1 MEPLK
6 VGDKAPDFELKASGN
21 RTIHLYDLLK
31 EGKPV
36 VLAFFP
42 AAWSSVCSEEMS
54 VFQEVQEEFKRLN
67 ARLLGVSV
75 DNTHTLDA
83 WADAKGLAFPLL
95 ADFHPQGAVGE
106 KFGIRMDNGMEG
118 RALFVVDTDGTI
130 RYSYLSP
137 PAQNPGADR
146 VLDALEGMQKAKKS

>member
-21 RTIHLYDLLK
+21 RTVRLYDLLK

-54 VFQEVQEEFKRLN
+54 VFQEVQDEFKRLN
-67 ARLLGVSV
+67 ARLLGISV
-75 DNTHTLDA
+75 DNAYTLDA
-83 WADAKGLAFPLL
+83 WAGAKGLAFPLL
-95 ADFHPQGAVGE
+95 ADFHPQGDVGE
-106 KFGIRMDNGMEG
+106 KYGIRMDNGTEG
-118 RALFVVDTDGTI
+118 RALFIVDTDGVI

-137 PAQNPGADR
+137 PAKNPGAAG
-146 VLDALEGMQKAKKS
+146 VLDALEKMRPAKKG